1 MSALFAAEHAM
12 AGRIIILNGA
22 PRSGKSSL
30 ARAVQL
36 RVPGRWINWGVD
48 AFNASLPHALFPG
61 IGLRPGGERADL
73 EDAVRA
79 LYRAF
84 FAHVAGLSRAGFD
97 VVADLGL
104 HADYAAPFDPM
115 DILAIELAGLPLLLV
130 GVDCDIDTI
139 MARRNADPQSGLYA
153 GGADVPAPVARWQ
166 QAVHAGKR
174 YDLRLDMAIMSPEAG
189 ADRLALVL
197 ADRAIDCDPA

>member
-1 MSALFAAEHAM
+1 MP
-12 AGRIIILNGA
+12 GRIIILNGA

-36 RVPGRWINWGVD
+36 QVPGRWINWGVD
-48 AFNASLPHALFPG
+48 AFNAGLPPALLPG

-73 EDAVRA
+73 EEAVRS

-84 FAHVAGLSRAGFD
+84 FAHAAKLSRAGFD

-115 DILAIELAGLPLLLV
+115 DVLAIELASLPLLLV
-130 GVDCDIDTI
+130 GIDCDIDTI
-139 MARRNADPQSGLYA
+139 MARRNADPQGGLYE
-153 GGADVPAPVARWQ
+153 GGAHVPAAVARWQ
-166 QAVHAGKR
+166 QAVHMRKS
-174 YDLRLDMAIMSPEAG
+174 YDLRLDMGIISPEAG
-189 ADRLALVL
+189 AERIALAL
-197 ADRAIDCDPA
+197 ADRAIDCDPV